1 MKHIHSIGRDPVDL
15 VIFDC
20 DGVLVDSETISASVL
35 IDMLDEIGIPMQP
48 DFVRAEFLGRSFPTV
63 AKTIRAS
70 FQIELP
76 DDFERAYRATLL
88 RRFVGELRP
97 TSGIEAL
104 LPRLRCAA
112 AVATSSSPERVTR
125 TLEIAGLAHWFGPH
139 VFTASLVA
147 NGKPAPDLFLHV
159 ARAMAVAPAR
169 CLVIEDSG
177 PGIAAAQAAGM
188 RVLFYRGGSHHKGT
202 KAGAG
207 PVPAL
212 DGWDGFPA
220 ELLDEP
226 VRGTA

>member
-1 MKHIHSIGRDPVDL
+1 MTHIHSAGRDAVDL

-35 IDMLDEIGIPMQP
+35 IDMLAGIGIPMQP
-48 DFVRAEFLGRSFPTV
+48 EFVRAEFLGRSFPTV

-70 FQIELP
+70 FQVELP
-76 DDFERAYRATLL
+76 EDFERAYRATLL

-97 TSGIEAL
+97 TRGIEAL
-104 LPRLRCAA
+104 LSRLRRPA
-112 AVATSSSPERVTR
+112 AVATSSSPERVAR

-159 ARAMAVAPAR
+159 AREMAAAPSR
-169 CLVIEDSG
+169 CLVIEDSS

-188 RVLFYRGGSHHKGT
+188 QVLFYRGGSHHLGSAPS
-202 KAGAG
+202 AGS
-207 PVPAL
+207 VQVL
-212 DGWDGFPA
+212 EGWDDFPLA
-220 ELLDEP
+220 LLADP
-226 VRGTA
+226 VRGIG